1 MQAKKAALDFEKP
14 RHPAPTKNKGTL
26 DRADFG
32 KFASRLTCIRG
43 KSEDFAL
50 PAATAGERAAGGGAA
65 DLSVVLAVHSH
76 CPLAELWERMP
87 RPRLSISLPCC
98 GQCGTIPVAPTL
110 EYIDEDILS
119 PHRRILIHF
128 DQ

>member
-1 MQAKKAALDFEKP
+1 MHCVIALQAKKAALEKP
-14 RHPAPTKNKGTL
+14 RHPAPTKSKGTL

-43 KSEDFAL
+43 KSEDFQL
-50 PAATAGERAAGGGAA
+50 PAPTAGEGVAA
-65 DLSVVLAVHSH
+65 LSVVLAVHSH
-76 CPLAELWERMP
+76 CPLTELWERMP
-87 RPRLSISLPCC
+87 RPRLSVSLPCC